1 MCNIRPLQKEQLR
14 MTSFTE
20 IPLSSALQHRLAN
33 AQFITPTPI
42 QAQAIPCALEGKD
55 VLATAQTGT
64 GKTLAFLI
72 PIIEMLQRE
81 PSQKVRVLVLLPTR
95 ELAIQVNEEYE
106 KLRGKQLSKAA
117 LVIGGVSEKTQIQAV
132 RSGASLV
139 IATPGRLQ
147 DFITRRLIELREVK
161 ILVLDEADRM
171 LDMGFLP
178 AIRRILAI
186 LPQRRQTLC
195 FSATLEQSVAG
206 LVNDSM
212 RDPVRVAI
220 GSVLKPVESVRLQAY
235 EVRPA
240 EKPDVLRQL
249 LYAEK
254 GQTLIF
260 ARTKRG
266 TERLAKELVREGF
279 SAAMIHGDRSQSQR
293 NAALSGFQE
302 GRFQVLVATDVAAR
316 GLHID
321 DVAHVV
327 NYDLPKMAE
336 DFIHR
341 VGTDGTCWVGRLGD
355 QFGGWRRGYRTAAHR
370 ARIEV
375 EDRTQA
381 GGLGQCRALGA
392 CRPEHSGQPHADPV
406 AWRSVRLTREKGNQP
421 TNGRGASYK
430 TRPSFWI
437 HDYWDG
443 RLSGGSTYDPSL
455 RLRLFRNT
463 FAGNAGNIAVVVSH
477 LKQSSLLGSVPLQFV
492 QVQFT
497 GNARRPDGSSLRW
510 MRRSALSR
518 CFCWRVCSF
527 WRLVKLDRPRPGIPN
542 LQSSISAIAAG
553 ALHFGQVQ
561 TAAPNPQEWRPL
573 PAGFPGLACVAL
585 IVVAAAAS
593 AAENAVRHRPAGK
606 RFSA

>member
-1 MCNIRPLQKEQLR
+1 MQSFSELPISIYTKER
-14 MTSFTE
+14 
-20 IPLSSALQHRLAN
+20 IASAR
-33 AQFITPTPI
+33 FSTPTPV
-42 QAQAIPCALEGKD
+42 QAAAIPQALAGSD

-81 PSQKVRVLVLLPTR
+81 PSQKIRVLVLLPTR

-106 KLRGKQLSKAA
+106 KLRGRELSRAA
-117 LVIGGVSEKTQIQAV
+117 LVIGGVSEKTQIQAL
-132 RSGASLV
+132 RGGSSLV
-139 IATPGRLQ
+139 VATPGRLQ
-147 DFITRRLIELREVK
+147 DFITRRLIDLREVK

-178 AIRRILAI
+178 ALRRILAI

-293 NAALSGFQE
+293 NGALSGFQQ

-316 GLHID
+316 GLHVD
-321 DVAHVV
+321 DVAHVI

-341 VGTDGTCWVGRLGD
+341 VGRTGRAGSQGLASSLVAGAEVIEL
-355 QFGGWRRGYRTAAHR
+355 RNIERTLKL
-370 ARIEV
+370 RIERKQV
-375 EDRTQA
+375 DWANAGRSEHVVQNTLASRT
-381 GGLGQCRALGA
+381 
-392 CRPEHSGQPHADPV
+392 
-406 AWRSVRLTREKGNQP
+406 LTRLPGEV
-421 TNGRGASYK
+421 
-430 TRPSFWI
+430 
-437 HDYWDG
+437 
-443 RLSGGSTYDPSL
+443 
-455 RLRLFRNT
+455 
-463 FAGNAGNIAVVVSH
+463 FA
-477 LKQSSLLGSVPLQFV
+477 
-492 QVQFT
+492 
-497 GNARRPDGSSLRW
+497 
-510 MRRSALSR
+510 
-518 CFCWRVCSF
+518 
-527 WRLVKLDRPRPGIPN
+527 
-542 LQSSISAIAAG
+542 
-553 ALHFGQVQ
+553 
-561 TAAPNPQEWRPL
+561 
-573 PAGFPGLACVAL
+573 
-585 IVVAAAAS
+585 
-593 AAENAVRHRPAGK
+593 
-606 RFSA
+606 